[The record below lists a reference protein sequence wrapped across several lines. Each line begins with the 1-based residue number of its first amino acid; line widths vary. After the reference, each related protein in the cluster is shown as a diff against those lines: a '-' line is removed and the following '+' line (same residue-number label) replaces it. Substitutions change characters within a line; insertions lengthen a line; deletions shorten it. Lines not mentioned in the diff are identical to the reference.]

1 MPSDPREHVG
11 EQFCYLTTTGRVTG
25 SPHAVEIWF
34 AFGPGPG
41 RTLYMLS
48 GGRDRADWVKN
59 LRRDPAVTIRLGRDT
74 YRARAR
80 VVEPDAP
87 EDTVARH
94 ALCAKYQGW
103 RVGQPLGEWGST
115 ALPVAFDLDED

>member
-1 MPSDPREHVG
+1 MARGCGH
-11 EQFCYLTTTGRVTG
+11 QY
-25 SPHAVEIWF
+25 EIWF

-94 ALCAKYQGW
+94 ALCGKYQGW
-103 RVGQPLGEWGST
+103 RAGQPLGEWGST
-115 ALPVAFDLDED
+115 ALPVAFDLDEG